1 MSATICHLLPE
12 PTEALLNWAAA
23 VAETAVSPF
32 SHAQQLT
39 RHLGAHWRDD
49 LHAAEVGFWLPEI
62 SEQALDPA
70 RVFLEIFIPLDE
82 IDFQADVQEV
92 AWRRERVNLR
102 VQGEYAWGV
111 VAGMRPGQRQQV
123 GSFYWLVYQGADGQ
137 EQIVRDPLAYSLP
150 FGATSPAELYD
161 LDGLQAERGD
171 KDYFAE
177 LDGQPG
183 ADGIITQ
190 HAPANILQIHV
201 STASPEGTLAGLT
214 HIYGRIAA
222 KLEAGEPLT
231 PAEQNYVGYDA
242 IQLMPI
248 EPTIEFEAGE
258 PFWQIVD
265 EGQET
270 GDRGPRT
277 EDGKSTRSSVL
288 GPSSVTVRLTLPAM
302 INWGYDI
309 MTLGSPAVQAT
320 LLGSK
325 RPSEFVD
332 FIATLHNF
340 PQPIQLILDVVYGHT
355 DNQTLPLMNHHFFA
369 GANMYGQNLQY
380 RQPVVRAMLLEMQ
393 RRKNQ
398 FGVDAL
404 RADGAQD
411 FKYWDEASQTLY
423 YDDDYLQLMSDVV
436 QEVAGRRYRPWM
448 IFEDGRP
455 WPQDDWELAST
466 YREVTAN
473 QPDIYQWGPLTF
485 AHNTPFLFTFWASK
499 WWRIREI
506 ADLGDRWITGC
517 ANHDTLRRGTQVD
530 PQARIN
536 TYLGNSLP
544 QIFKKAYDNPA
555 ARLFDYVMMPGIPM
569 DFINATMR
577 APWSFIRNTDDQ
589 YGVKIVG
596 EEARFLDWAV
606 TDETYQAETHFRQ
619 LKALGFDTLAELCR
633 FVQALD
639 QVVQITDYDLD
650 QMVALL
656 QTLEP
661 RPAGSALNIDGL
673 KQTARAWMEDVHDYC
688 NVSHWQDGLDAA
700 YKAHSLTVREFRRER
715 PYLCHNLRA
724 DEHFDYLHP
733 TEGSVLFY
741 GQRRAPDGREQ
752 LLFVAN
758 MEGAPC
764 QLVPANLPIPN
775 LPPDG
780 WQVALVTPGVVATAV
795 DQPMVLQDSEAV
807 VFVRNA

>member
-1 MSATICHLLPE
+1 MSAVICHLLPE
-12 PTEALLNWAAA
+12 PTEALLNWAAEEG
-23 VAETAVSPF
+23 ETAVSPF
-32 SHAQQLT
+32 TLAQQLT
-39 RHLGAHWRDD
+39 RRLGAHWRAD
-49 LHAAEVGFWLPEI
+49 LNAAEVGFWLPEI
-62 SEQALDPA
+62 DEQGLDPA
-70 RVFLEIFIPLDE
+70 QVFLEIFTPLDD

-92 AWRRERVNLR
+92 TWRRERVGLR
-102 VQGEYAWGV
+102 LQGEYAWGV
-111 VAGMRPGQRQQV
+111 VAGMTPGRREQV
-123 GSFYWLVYQGADGQ
+123 GSFYWLVYQDADGQ

-161 LDGLQAERGD
+161 MAGLQAERGD
-171 KDYFAE
+171 KSYFAQ
-177 LDGQPG
+177 LDGKPG

-190 HAPANILQIHV
+190 QAPANILQIHV

-222 KLEAGEPLT
+222 KLEAGELLT
-231 PAEQNYVGYDA
+231 PAEQNYIGYDA

-258 PFWQIVD
+258 PFWQPID
-265 EGQET
+265 QQEDT
-270 GDRGPRT
+270 
-277 EDGKSTRSSVL
+277 
-288 GPSSVTVRLTLPAM
+288 VTVRLTLPTM
-302 INWGYDI
+302 TNWGYDV

-332 FIATLHNF
+332 FITTLHNF
-340 PQPIQLILDVVYGHT
+340 PQPIRLILDVVYGHT
-355 DNQTLPLMNHHFFA
+355 DNQTLPLINHHFFA
-369 GANMYGQNLQY
+369 GPNMYGQNLQY
-380 RQPVVRAMLLEMQ
+380 RHPIVRAMLLEMQ
-393 RRKNQ
+393 QRKNE

-404 RADGAQD
+404 RVDGAQD

-436 QEVAGRRYRPWM
+436 QEVAGRQYRPWM

-536 TYLGNSLP
+536 TYLGHSLP

-606 TDETYQAETHFRQ
+606 TDETYQNETHFQQ
-619 LKALGFDTLAELCR
+619 LKALGFDTLAELRR
-633 FVQALD
+633 FVKALD
-639 QVVQITDYDLD
+639 EAVQMTDYDLD

-661 RPAGSALNIDGL
+661 APAGSALNIDGL

-700 YKAHSLTVREFRRER
+700 YKAHSLAVREFRRQR
-715 PYLCHNLRA
+715 PYLAHNLRA

-741 GQRRAPDGREQ
+741 GLRRAPYDSEQ

-764 QLVPANLPIPN
+764 QLIPANLPIPD
-775 LPPDG
+775 LPIDG
-780 WQVALVTPGVVATAV
+780 WQVALVTSGVAATAV
-795 DQPMVLQDSEAV
+795 DQPIILQDSEAV
-807 VFVRNA
+807 VFMRSA

>member
-1 MSATICHLLPE
+1 MSGAICHLLPE
-12 PTEALLNWAAA
+12 PTEELLNWAAE
-23 VAETAVSPF
+23 VEKTAVSPF
-32 SHAQQLT
+32 TRTQQLT
-39 RHLGAHWRDD
+39 RRLGGHWQAD
-49 LHAAEVGFWLPEI
+49 LNAVEVGFWVPEI
-62 SEQALDPA
+62 GEQGLDPEQ
-70 RVFLEIFIPLDE
+70 VFLEVFTPLDE

-92 AWRRERVNLR
+92 AWRRERVGLR
-102 VQGEYAWGV
+102 VQGAYVWGV
-111 VAGMRPGQRQQV
+111 VAGMRPGQREQV
-123 GSFYWLVYQGADGQ
+123 GSFYWLVYWDGDGQ

-161 LDGLQAERGD
+161 MDGLQAERGD
-171 KDYFAE
+171 KAYFAK
-177 LDGQPG
+177 LDGKPG
-183 ADGIITQ
+183 KDGIITQ

-248 EPTIEFEAGE
+248 EPTIEFEAGDL
-258 PFWQIVD
+258 FWQIVD
-265 EGQET
+265 EAGE
-270 GDRGPRT
+270 
-277 EDGKSTRSSVL
+277 
-288 GPSSVTVRLTLPAM
+288 SVTIRLTLPTM
-302 INWGYDI
+302 INWGYDV
-309 MTLGSPAVQAT
+309 MTLGSPAVQCT

-332 FIATLHNF
+332 FITTLHNF
-340 PQPIQLILDVVYGHT
+340 PEPIRLILDVVYGHT
-355 DNQTLPLMNHHFFA
+355 DNQTLPLMNHRFFA
-369 GANMYGQNLQY
+369 GSNMYGQNLQY

-393 RRKNQ
+393 RRKNE
-398 FGVDAL
+398 FGVDSL
-404 RADGAQD
+404 RVDGAQD
-411 FKYWDEASQTLY
+411 FKYWEEASQTLH

-436 QEVAGRRYRPWM
+436 QEVAGRQYRPWM

-506 ADLGDRWITGC
+506 ADLGERWITGC

-606 TDETYQAETHFRQ
+606 TDETYQNETHFQQ
-619 LKALGFDTLAELCR
+619 LKALGFDTLAELRR

-650 QMVALL
+650 QMVAIL

-661 RPAGSALNIDGL
+661 PLAGPALTVDGL
-673 KQTARAWMEDVHDYC
+673 KQMALAWMEDVHDYC
-688 NVSHWQDGLDAA
+688 NVSHWQDGVDAT
-700 YKAHSLTVREFRRER
+700 YKAYSLTVREFRRER
-715 PYLCHNLRA
+715 PYLAHNLRP

-733 TEGSVLFY
+733 TEGSVIFY
-741 GQRRAPDGREQ
+741 GLRRAPDDSEQ

-758 MEGAPC
+758 MEGASC
-764 QLVPANLPIPN
+764 QLIPADLPIPN
-775 LPPDG
+775 LPTDG
-780 WQVALVTPGVVATAV
+780 WQVALVTPGVGITAV
-795 DQPMVLQDSEAV
+795 GWPLVLHDSEAV
-807 VFVRNA
+807 VFIRSS

>member
-1 MSATICHLLPE
+1 MSTTTCHLLPE
-12 PTEALLNWAAA
+12 PTEALLNWAKE
-23 VAETAVSPF
+23 VEETAVSPF
-32 SHAQQLT
+32 TAAQQLSQ
-39 RHLGAHWRDD
+39 RLGAQWRTD
-49 LHAAEVGFWLPEI
+49 HNAAQIGFWLPQINEH
-62 SEQALDPA
+62 SLDPEQL
-70 RVFLEIFIPLDE
+70 FLEIFTPLEE

-102 VQGEYAWGV
+102 LQGEYAWGV
-111 VAGMRPGQRQQV
+111 VAGMRPGQQEEV
-123 GSFYWLVYQGADGQ
+123 GSFYWLIYRDADGE
-137 EQIVRDPLAYSLP
+137 EQIVRDPLAHSLP
-150 FGATSPAELYD
+150 FGATSPAELYNMEQ
-161 LDGLQAERGD
+161 LQAERGD
-171 KDYFAE
+171 KTYFAQLE
-177 LDGQPG
+177 GKPG
-183 ADGIITQ
+183 PDGIITQ

-214 HIYGRIAA
+214 HLYGRIAA
-222 KLEAGEPLT
+222 KLKNNDSLT
-231 PAEQNYVGYDA
+231 PAEQAYIGYDA

-258 PFWQIVD
+258 PFWQPITQTTD
-265 EGQET
+265 
-270 GDRGPRT
+270 
-277 EDGKSTRSSVL
+277 
-288 GPSSVTVRLTLPAM
+288 SVTVQLTRPTM
-302 INWGYDI
+302 SNWGYDV

-332 FIATLHNF
+332 FITTLHNF
-340 PQPIQLILDVVYGHT
+340 PQPIRLILDVVYGHT

-369 GANMYGQNLQY
+369 GPNMYGQNLRY

-398 FGVDAL
+398 FGVDGL
-404 RADGAQD
+404 RVDGAQD
-411 FKYWDEASQTLY
+411 FKYWDETSQTLY

-436 QEVAGRRYRPWM
+436 QDVAGRQYRPWM

-485 AHNTPFLFTFWASK
+485 AHNTPFLFTFWATK

-506 ADLGDRWITGC
+506 ADLGERWITGC

-536 TYLGNSLP
+536 TYLGDSLP

-606 TDETYQAETHFRQ
+606 TDETYQDETHFQQ
-619 LKALGFDTLAELCR
+619 LKALGFDTLADLRR
-633 FVQALD
+633 FMQALD

-650 QMVALL
+650 QMVTLL
-656 QTLEP
+656 QALAP
-661 RPAGSALNIDGL
+661 FLAGPALTIDGL
-673 KQTARAWMEDVHDYC
+673 KQMARAWMEDVHDYC
-688 NVSHWQDGLDAA
+688 NVSHWQDGLDVA
-700 YKAHSLTVREFRRER
+700 YKAHSLTVREFRRKR
-715 PYLCHNLRA
+715 PYLSHNLRT
-724 DEHFDYLHP
+724 DEYFDYLHP
-733 TEGSVLFY
+733 SEGSIIFY
-741 GQRRAPDGREQ
+741 GLRRDADSGEE

-758 MEGAPC
+758 MEGAPRE
-764 QLVPANLPIPN
+764 LIPADLPIPN
-775 LPPDG
+775 LAQSG
-780 WQVALVTPGVVATAV
+780 WQIALVTPGVMGTAV
-795 DQPMVLQDSEAV
+795 DQPLILQDSEAIL
-807 VFVRNA
+807 FRREA

>member
-1 MSATICHLLPE
+1 MSKAICHLLPA
-12 PTEALLNWAAA
+12 PTEELLNWAAE
-23 VAETAVSPF
+23 VENTAVSPF
-32 SHAQQLT
+32 TLAQQVT
-39 RHLGAHWRDD
+39 RRLGAHWRAD
-49 LHAAEVGFWLPEI
+49 LNATDVGFWLPEI
-62 SEQALDPA
+62 GEQVLDPA
-70 RVFLEIFIPLDE
+70 QVFLEVFTPLDE
-82 IDFQADVQEV
+82 IDFQVEVQKV

-102 VQGEYAWGV
+102 LQGEYAWGV
-111 VAGMRPGQRQQV
+111 VAGMTPGQREQA
-123 GSFYWLVYQGADGQ
+123 GSFYWLVYRDGDGQ
-137 EQIVRDPLAYSLP
+137 EQIVRDPLANSLP
-150 FGATSPAELYD
+150 IGATSPAELYD
-161 LDGLQAERGD
+161 MDGLQAERGD
-171 KDYFAE
+171 KAYFAQ
-177 LDGQPG
+177 LDGMPG

-190 HAPANILQIHV
+190 HAPANILQIHI
-201 STASPEGTLAGLT
+201 STASSEGTLAGLT

-231 PAEQNYVGYDA
+231 PAEQNYIGYDA

-258 PFWQIVD
+258 PFWQPID
-265 EGQET
+265 QQEDT
-270 GDRGPRT
+270 
-277 EDGKSTRSSVL
+277 
-288 GPSSVTVRLTLPAM
+288 VTVRLTLPTM
-302 INWGYDI
+302 TNWGYDV
-309 MTLGSPAVQAT
+309 MTLGSPAVHCT

-340 PQPIQLILDVVYGHT
+340 PEPIRLILDVVYGHT
-355 DNQTLPLMNHHFFA
+355 DNQTLPLLNHHFFA
-369 GANMYGQNLQY
+369 GLNMYGQNLQY
-380 RQPVVRAMLLEMQ
+380 RHPIVRAMLLEMQ
-393 RRKNQ
+393 RRKNE

-404 RADGAQD
+404 RVDGAQD
-411 FKYWDEASQTLY
+411 FKYWDEASQRLY

-436 QEVAGRRYRPWM
+436 QEVAGCQYRPWM

-536 TYLGNSLP
+536 TYLGDSLP

-577 APWSFIRNTDDQ
+577 APWSFIRNTDDR

-606 TDETYQAETHFRQ
+606 TDETYQDETHFRQ
-619 LKALGFDTLAELCR
+619 LKALGFATLAELRR
-633 FVQALD
+633 FAQALD
-639 QVVQITDYDLD
+639 QTVQMTGYDLD

-661 RPAGSALNIDGL
+661 PLAGPALTVDGL
-673 KQTARAWMEDVHDYC
+673 KQMARAWMEDVHHYC

-700 YKAHSLTVREFRRER
+700 YKMHSLAVRKFRRQR
-715 PYLCHNLRA
+715 PYLAHNLRA

-741 GQRRAPDGREQ
+741 GLRRAPDDSEQ

-764 QLVPANLPIPN
+764 QLIPANLPIPN
-775 LPPDG
+775 LPIDA
-780 WQVALVTPGVVATAV
+780 WQVALVTPGLVVTAV
-795 DQPMVLQDSEAV
+795 DQPIVLQDSEAV
-807 VFVRNA
+807 VFVRSA

>member
-1 MSATICHLLPE
+1 
-12 PTEALLNWAAA
+12 
-23 VAETAVSPF
+23 
-32 SHAQQLT
+32 
-39 RHLGAHWRDD
+39 
-49 LHAAEVGFWLPEI
+49 
-62 SEQALDPA
+62 
-70 RVFLEIFIPLDE
+70 
-82 IDFQADVQEV
+82 
-92 AWRRERVNLR
+92 
-102 VQGEYAWGV
+102 
-111 VAGMRPGQRQQV
+111 
-123 GSFYWLVYQGADGQ
+123 
-137 EQIVRDPLAYSLP
+137 
-150 FGATSPAELYD
+150 
-161 LDGLQAERGD
+161 
-171 KDYFAE
+171 
-177 LDGQPG
+177 
-183 ADGIITQ
+183 
-190 HAPANILQIHV
+190 
-201 STASPEGTLAGLT
+201 
-214 HIYGRIAA
+214 
-222 KLEAGEPLT
+222 
-231 PAEQNYVGYDA
+231 
-242 IQLMPI
+242 
-248 EPTIEFEAGE
+248 
-258 PFWQIVD
+258 
-265 EGQET
+265 
-270 GDRGPRT
+270 
-277 EDGKSTRSSVL
+277 
-288 GPSSVTVRLTLPAM
+288 M
-302 INWGYDI
+302 INWGYDV
-309 MTLGSPAVQAT
+309 MTLGSPAVQST

-340 PQPIQLILDVVYGHT
+340 PEPIQLILDVVYGHT

-369 GANMYGQNLQY
+369 GPNMYGQNLQY
-380 RQPVVRAMLLEMQ
+380 RHPVVRAMLLEMQ

-404 RADGAQD
+404 RVDGAQD

-423 YDDDYLQLMSDVV
+423 YDDEYLQLMSDVV
-436 QEVAGRRYRPWM
+436 QEVASRPYRPWM

-536 TYLGNSLP
+536 TYLGDGLP

-606 TDETYQAETHFRQ
+606 TDESYQDESHFQQ
-619 LKALGFDTLAELCR
+619 LKALDFATLTDLRR
-633 FVQALD
+633 FVKALNEA
-639 QVVQITDYDLD
+639 VQITDYDLD

-661 RPAGSALNIDGL
+661 PLAGPALTIDGL
-673 KQTARAWMEDVHDYC
+673 KQMARAWMEDVHDYC
-688 NVSHWQDGLDAA
+688 NVSHWQDGVDAA
-700 YKAHSLTVREFRRER
+700 YKAHSLAVREFRRER
-715 PYLCHNLRA
+715 PYLAHNLRA

-733 TEGSVLFY
+733 TAGSVIFY
-741 GQRRAPDGREQ
+741 GLRRAPDSSEQ

-764 QLVPANLPIPN
+764 QLTPAHLPIPD
-775 LPPDG
+775 LPADG
-780 WQVALVTPGVVATAV
+780 WQPVLVTPGLMVTAV
-795 DQPMVLQDSEAV
+795 DQPVVLQDSEAV
-807 VFVRNA
+807 VFVRSA